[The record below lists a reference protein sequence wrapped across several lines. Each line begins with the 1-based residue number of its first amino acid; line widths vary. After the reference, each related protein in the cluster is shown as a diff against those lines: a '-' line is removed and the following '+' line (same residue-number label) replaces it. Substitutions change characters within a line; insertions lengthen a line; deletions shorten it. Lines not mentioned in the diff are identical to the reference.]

1 MLKLQFKDQRQ
12 PAIWL
17 VESVMTIGSGPKNHV
32 LIQESG
38 IDELH
43 ARINKE
49 GENLYLSDNG
59 SHGGTFV
66 NGTKIGQHF
75 QLRSGDSIR
84 IGKVELQIIDPKSG
98 EEKPAASKSPR
109 TDWSLIAIS
118 GELKGTSIP
127 VHGTLVF
134 GRSSSC
140 DIVINDAH
148 MSRRH
153 AEVNLRDGI
162 LRLVDLK
169 SSNGTC
175 VNGKNIGEQILR
187 PGDKISFD
195 QVTFLVAGP
204 TNAKVEQPADDDD
217 EERTVFRAA
226 PIPRRPQPAPGSA
239 ATKPA
244 PVVPA
249 KPAPAKNGANNLS
262 SDSSKLPML
271 IGVAAVL
278 LVILAAGGFILFK

>member
-17 VESVMTIGSGPKNHV
+17 VESTMTIGSGPKNHV
-32 LIQESG
+32 VINESG
-38 IDELH
+38 IEDSH
-43 ARINKE
+43 AKLTKDGDNI
-49 GENLYLSDNG
+49 YLSDNG
-59 SHGGTFV
+59 SFGGTFV
-66 NGTKIGQHF
+66 NGNKIGQHF
-75 QLRSGDSIR
+75 QLRPGDSIR

-98 EEKPAASKSPR
+98 AEKPVAGAAPR
-109 TDWSLIAIS
+109 ADWSLMAIS
-118 GELKGTSIP
+118 GELKGKSIP
-127 VHGTLVF
+127 VHGTMVF

-153 AEVNLRDGI
+153 AEVNLKDGV

-175 VNGKNIGEQILR
+175 VNGKNVGEQLLK

-204 TNAKVEQPADDDD
+204 ANAPAGLAEDD
-217 EERTVFRAA
+217 EDEATVFRAA
-226 PIPRRPQPAPGSA
+226 PIPRRPAGAQ
-239 ATKPA
+239 
-244 PVVPA
+244 PA
-249 KPAPAKNGANNLS
+249 KPAAPAVTAPSAKVEAKVSAAPSGG
-262 SDSSKLPML
+262 SKLPML
-271 IGVAAVL
+271 VGVAVVVLVIVAAVGFM
-278 LVILAAGGFILFK
+278 LVK

>member
-12 PAIWL
+12 AAIWL
-17 VESVMTIGSGPKNHV
+17 VESVMTVGSGAKNHIV
-32 LIQESG
+32 ISESG

-43 ARINKE
+43 ARLTKDGNNI
-49 GENLYLSDNG
+49 YLSDNG
-59 SHGGTFV
+59 SFGGTYV
-66 NGTKIGQHF
+66 NGNKIGQHF
-75 QLRSGDSIR
+75 QLRPGDKIR
-84 IGKVELQIIDPKSG
+84 VGKVELEIIDPKSG
-98 EEKPAASKSPR
+98 AEKPVAAAAPR
-109 TDWSLIAIS
+109 TDWSLMAIT
-118 GELKGTSIP
+118 GEFKGKSIP

-153 AEVNLRDGI
+153 AEVNLKDGI

-175 VNGKNIGEQILR
+175 VNGKNVGEQILK

-204 TNAKVEQPADDDD
+204 ANAPAGLPEDD
-217 EERTVFRAA
+217 EDEATVFRAA
-226 PIPRRPQPAPGSA
+226 PIPRRPPSA
-239 ATKPA
+239 APKPA
-244 PVVPA
+244 APVA
-249 KPAPAKNGANNLS
+249 PAPAARAEGKVSAAPVGG
-262 SDSSKLPML
+262 SKLPML
-271 IGVAAVL
+271 VAAAVVI
-278 LVILAAGGFILFK
+278 LVIVAGVGVMILR

>member
-1 MLKLQFKDQRQ
+1 MLKLQFRDQRQ

-17 VESVMTIGSGPKNHV
+17 VESVMTIGSGPRNHV
-32 LIQESG
+32 VINESG

-43 ARINKE
+43 ARLIKE
-49 GENLYLSDNG
+49 GDNIYLSDNG
-59 SHGGTFV
+59 SFGGTFV
-66 NGTKIGQHF
+66 NGNKIGQHF
-75 QLRSGDSIR
+75 QLRPGDKIR
-84 IGKVELQIIDPKSG
+84 VGKVELEIIDPKSG
-98 EEKPAASKSPR
+98 GEKPVVTAAPR
-109 TDWSLIAIS
+109 ADWSLMAIT
-118 GELKGTSIP
+118 GELKGKSIP

-153 AEVNLRDGI
+153 AEVNLKDGI

-175 VNGKNIGEQILR
+175 VNGKNVGEQILK

-204 TNAKVEQPADDDD
+204 ANAKVELPQDDDD
-217 EERTVFRAA
+217 ESTVFRAA
-226 PIPRRPQPAPGSA
+226 PIPRRPPAAVARPAAAVAPAPSARVEAKVSA
-239 ATKPA
+239 APA
-244 PVVPA
+244 SSRTPMIVGVV
-249 KPAPAKNGANNLS
+249 
-262 SDSSKLPML
+262 
-271 IGVAAVL
+271 AVV
-278 LVILAAGGFILFK
+278 LVIAIALGFALLK